1 MADDRVAQLV
11 RLERLMVELD
21 RLGDPL
27 ADELRDIMDSI
38 WYELTDEEQ
47 ARFGRRQ
54 VPRAKTPASSL
65 HRRRLAEVHPSLVD
79 VAAV

>member
-1 MADDRVAQLV
+1 MADDRVARLE
-11 RLERLMVELD
+11 RLERLMVDLD

-38 WYELTDEEQ
+38 WYQLTDEEQ

-54 VPRAKTPASSL
+54 VPRARAHASRL
-65 HRRRLAEVHPSLVD
+65 HRRRLADVHPTFVD